1 VSVPIPRGT
10 LAQLKLAKSRILAAR
25 TLTSKARQGLSGPD
39 CASALRICI
48 ALTNLVAE
56 LSDIQRGKSKR
67 KVAA

>member
-1 VSVPIPRGT
+1 MIPKGA
-10 LAQLKLAKSRILAAR
+10 LQQLKLAKSRILAAR
-25 TLTSKARQGLSGPD
+25 TLTSKARQGLTD
-39 CASALRICI
+39 ENCASALRICI